1 MLPAQESARL
11 VMYDSSDLNE
21 LSLFSTNNGLYKLSI
36 HRMTQVTVGMIRPG
50 TLGTPPKE
58 SSAAAGWAV
67 SAIAR
72 TFYWIGLPTLG

>member
-36 HRMTQVTVGMIRPG
+36 HRMT
-50 TLGTPPKE
+50 
-58 SSAAAGWAV
+58 
-67 SAIAR
+67 
-72 TFYWIGLPTLG
+72 